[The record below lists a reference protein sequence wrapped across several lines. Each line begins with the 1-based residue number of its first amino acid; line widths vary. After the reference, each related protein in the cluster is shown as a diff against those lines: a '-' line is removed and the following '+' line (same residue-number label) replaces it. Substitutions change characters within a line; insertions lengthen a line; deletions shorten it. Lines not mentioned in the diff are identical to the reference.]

1 VRDANILRRP
11 RVDAPPSIDIDP
23 LPDGI
28 VSWLNT
34 EIMTT
39 GHDLEQCVMVLR
51 RHLVEDPT
59 FAPQRSELILWLVRR
74 ECH

>member
-1 VRDANILRRP
+1 
-11 RVDAPPSIDIDP
+11 
-23 LPDGI
+23 
-28 VSWLNT
+28 
-34 EIMTT
+34 MTT